1 MQIKKGYKIR
11 EIAGEQVIIMQG
23 KHGVD
28 MTKLLALNTTSKYL
42 YENLMDIEFD
52 EDKVVSLLLDR
63 FQVEEVTARKDAQ
76 SWIAKLEEVGL
87 IER

>member
-1 MQIKKGYKIR
+1 MHIKKGYKIR

-28 MTKLLALNTTSKYL
+28 MTKLLALNATSKYL

-52 EDKVVSLLLDR
+52 LDKVVALLLNR
-63 FQVEEVTARKDAQ
+63 FQVEEATAAKDAQ
-76 SWIAKLEEVGL
+76 LWIAKLEEVGL